1 MQQSIKLHKYTLQED
16 VHVLIGIKPPTDIIT
31 SDVSLLRGGRLIIK
45 QGYQWD
51 GPKCRGFWCKNAI
64 RGALIHSVLYKLMQ
78 EQHIPSN
85 CKEVADKTLLMQCID
100 DGTPSIVARLLYS
113 MAKREKLTTSKQSP
127 FKQTSTNSVNSSN
140 C

>member
-1 MQQSIKLHKYTLQED
+1 MQQSKQNHKYTLQED
-16 VHVLIGIKPPTDIIT
+16 VRLVIGIKPSVDIIT
-31 SDVSLLRGGRLIIK
+31 PEISLLRDGSLVIK

-51 GPKCRGFWCKNAI
+51 GPKCRGFWCKNAV
-64 RGALIHSVLYKLMQ
+64 RGALVHSVLYKLME
-78 EQHIPSN
+78 EQHIPGS
-85 CKEVADKTLLMQCID
+85 CKDVADKTLLLQCID

-127 FKQTSTNSVNSSN
+127 FKQTSTNSVKSSN